1 MAEASDNRPLLATKP
16 FQIEGR
22 HVASKLAPKALFG
35 VVPGLVICIVG
46 LTIRRNNP
54 HDLALAP
61 TLLWAGGVI
70 VGLSILAPLAVAL
83 MAKALPRTTQHVEF
97 FSHEFDVF
105 HSEGASKSIP
115 YSDVKSIWEDGMMVC
130 IEVEEEVVEIPYLA
144 FVNRWEM
151 ERAVSLVRSK
161 LPDTRLKSLAS

>member
-1 MAEASDNRPLLATKP
+1 MAEASDNRPLIATKP

-22 HVASKLAPKALFG
+22 HVASMLAPKALYG
-35 VVPGLVICIVG
+35 VVPGLVVCIVG
-46 LTIRRNNP
+46 LTIGRSNP

-61 TLLWAGGVI
+61 TLLWAGGAI
-70 VGLSILAPLAVAL
+70 VGLSILAPLAVGL

-115 YSDVKSIWEDGMMVC
+115 YSDVRAIWEDGMMVC
-130 IEVEEEVVEIPYLA
+130 IKVDEEVVEIPYLA
-144 FVNRWEM
+144 FANRWEM

-161 LPDTRLKSLAS
+161 LPDTRLRSLAS